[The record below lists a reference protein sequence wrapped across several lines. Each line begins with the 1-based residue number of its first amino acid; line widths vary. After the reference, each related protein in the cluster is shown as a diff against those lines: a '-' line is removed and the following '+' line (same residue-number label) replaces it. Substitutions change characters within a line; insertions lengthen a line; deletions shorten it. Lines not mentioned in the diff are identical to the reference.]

1 MSDTNTANPQ
11 MAELWNG
18 PGARSWITAQA
29 VLDQAFHGFETLLAD
44 MAAEAGAHAPCWMS
58 AAARV
63 PRRALL
69 PAV

>member
-44 MAAEAGAHAPCWMS
+44 MAAEAGRTPGRLTRLLGRVLTLTRI
-58 AAARV
+58 AR
-63 PRRALL
+63 A
-69 PAV
+69 